1 MWRFLYFSFSEGL
14 SSLWRS
20 RMLNLLSIGTIMF
33 AMFVLGSFI
42 FLGMNLRKI
51 TIDWQEQIQFNVF
64 LRDDIRPED
73 LTAIRELL
81 EQSFFVDE
89 ALFISKE
96 EAKKRFAKD
105 FSGYNQV
112 VASLEENPF
121 PASFQVSLLRGIGKD
136 SFGKL
141 ADDLNRHAGIE
152 DLYYDEEIFRR
163 LDFFAR
169 LIGLAGWFFGGI
181 MVFVS
186 IFSISNVLKLTFFV
200 RREEVDIMKLVGASR
215 AYIRGPFI
223 VEGLLQGLMGSLFG
237 LALVYLGYALLGGYL
252 NSNSNFFLGNI
263 DLVFIPS
270 SWLASLVVIGGVSG
284 LLGTIFSLNQFLEEH
299 ISYQ

>member
-1 MWRFLYFSFSEGL
+1 MWRFLYFSFSEGFA
-14 SSLWRS
+14 SLWRS
-20 RMLNLLSIGTIMF
+20 RLLNLLSLGTIMF
-33 AMFVLGSFI
+33 AMFILGAFI

-64 LRDDIRPED
+64 LRDDISGED
-73 LTAIRELL
+73 LDKIRDLL
-81 EQSFFVDE
+81 AESFFVDE

-96 EAKKRFAKD
+96 DAKKRFAKD
-105 FSGYNQV
+105 FSGYSKV
-112 VASLEENPF
+112 VASLDENPF

-136 SFGKL
+136 SFSKL
-141 ADDLNRHAGIE
+141 ADDLNRMPGIE

-186 IFSISNVLKLTFFV
+186 VFSISNVLKLTFFV

-223 VEGLLQGLMGSLFG
+223 VEGLLQGLLGSIMGLIM
-237 LALVYLGYALLGGYL
+237 VYLSYALLAQYL
-252 NSNSNFFLGNI
+252 NNNSNFFLGNI
-263 DLVFIPS
+263 DLVFIPTQ
-270 SWLASLVVIGGVSG
+270 WLMALVVIGGISG
-284 LLGTIFSLNQFLEEH
+284 LLGSIFSLNQFLEEH

>member
-1 MWRFLYFSFSEGL
+1 MWRFLYFSFSEGFA
-14 SSLWRS
+14 SLWRS
-20 RMLNLLSIGTIMF
+20 RLLNLLSIGTIMF
-33 AMFVLGSFI
+33 AMFVLGAFI

-64 LRDDIRPED
+64 LKDGIHEED
-73 LTAIRELL
+73 LGKIRTLL
-81 EQSFFVDE
+81 EESFFVDE

-96 EAKKRFAKD
+96 EAKRRFAKD
-105 FSGYNQV
+105 FAGYNQV
-112 VASLEENPF
+112 VASLDENPF

-136 SFGKL
+136 SFTKL
-141 ADDLNRHAGIE
+141 AEDLNRLPGIE
-152 DLYYDEEIFRR
+152 DLYYDEEIFQR

-186 IFSISNVLKLTFFV
+186 VFSISNVLKLTFFV

-223 VEGLLQGLMGSLFG
+223 VEGLLQGLLGSLMG
-237 LALVYLGYALLGGYL
+237 LMLVYLGYWILDSYL
-252 NSNSNFFLGNI
+252 TSNSNFFLGNL
-263 DLVFIPS
+263 DLVFIPT
-270 SWLASLVVIGGVSG
+270 SWLASLVVVGGISG
-284 LLGTIFSLNQFLEEH
+284 LLGSVFSLNQFLEEH